1 MSWFLPIITNA
12 VTRAMK
18 DPSRT
23 SIGSEAG
30 QWPNGW
36 PTITK
41 CGRWNPPGFIP
52 HTSSFE
58 RMLEHG
64 AGELRRIGGFLG
76 FHPTDDAI
84 EEILAFLQI
93 DHIRKATWQEH
104 DNISFFRKVLPGIG
118 KTTLQHRSRKTSRSG
133 ACIRDRGTGNG
144 GVLHDGSDIGCE
156 FWGRVCVHR
165 HWWRTGDRLNPRPPA
180 VVRRT
185 SGAGPRHSIVVTHLP
200 LPQACID
207 CMIRDLR
214 PAASSL
220 PLGEIHAAGQ
230 AIDPLPYDGMRQH
243 EAAHDGHRDHWISI
257 ARKKVSYQR
266 VK

>member
-144 GVLHDGSDIGCE
+144 GVLHDGSD
-156 FWGRVCVHR
+156 
-165 HWWRTGDRLNPRPPA
+165 RLRIL
-180 VVRRT
+180 
-185 SGAGPRHSIVVTHLP
+185 GARMRSSTLVADG
-200 LPQACID
+200 
-207 CMIRDLR
+207 R
-214 PAASSL
+214 PAESQASGSGTANERRWAPALNRRYPPTATASL
-220 PLGEIHAAGQ
+220 HRLHDSRPTPCGKFPAA
-230 AIDPLPYDGMRQH
+230 R
-243 EAAHDGHRDHWISI
+243 
-257 ARKKVSYQR
+257 
-266 VK
+266 